1 MYRIAKTLNHN
12 SFIGVEEE
20 NNREYLVMGKGI
32 AFGKKTGQRVQPG
45 DDARIYSLTEMTER
59 GNARTIVQG
68 VSPLSLELASA
79 VLDEAEKE
87 FGKIDRSIVFP
98 MADHLD
104 FAVRRIQNGEQ
115 ISNPLTDDI
124 RVMFYKEYKVASCI
138 RELLKERLQIEID
151 EHEIG
156 YLALHVHSAIVE
168 ENVSQ
173 AMEVARAVRESISLV
188 EHITGHTIDVMS
200 LSYNRM
206 MNHIKYMVARVST
219 GETLKLDMNEL
230 VDVYNGGR
238 PIKVVANLP
247 YYITTPIIMG
257 LFESGVPIDNI
268 TVMVQKEVADRMQV
282 GPGSK
287 DYGALSLA
295 VQYYAE
301 PYIVANVPPNCFI
314 PRPNVGS
321 AVIRLTRHQT
331 PPVEVKDRELMFK
344 LIRASF
350 NQRRKTLLNG
360 LNNSPELSF
369 GKEQIAAAIEQL
381 GVPAAVRGEALTLE
395 QFARLSDLLGES
407 R

>member
-12 SFIGVEEE
+12 SFIGVEEG

-45 DDARIYSLTEMTER
+45 DDTRIYSLTEMTER

-206 MNHIKYMVARVST
+206 MKVNLNDYMSVKFPKAFQAAKRIC
-219 GETLKLDMNEL
+219 EEMEKRLKLPMEEIEIGYL
-230 VDVYNGGR
+230 AMHIER
-238 PIKVVANLP
+238 
-247 YYITTPIIMG
+247 IM
-257 LFESGVPIDNI
+257 
-268 TVMVQKEVADRMQV
+268 
-282 GPGSK
+282 
-287 DYGALSLA
+287 
-295 VQYYAE
+295 
-301 PYIVANVPPNCFI
+301 
-314 PRPNVGS
+314 
-321 AVIRLTRHQT
+321 
-331 PPVEVKDRELMFK
+331 DRE
-344 LIRASF
+344 
-350 NQRRKTLLNG
+350 
-360 LNNSPELSF
+360 E
-369 GKEQIAAAIEQL
+369 
-381 GVPAAVRGEALTLE
+381 GE
-395 QFARLSDLLGES
+395 
-407 R
+407 